1 MTTEN
6 AVNKLFEIMH
16 KKGLTVRYLSIK
28 LNKSEMYFYNLKRR
42 KKFPLEELKEVAGVL
57 NVDIEVIIKERNE

>member
-1 MTTEN
+1 MTTEK

-28 LNKSEMYFYNLKRR
+28 LNKPEMYFYNLKRR
-42 KKFPLEELKEVAGVL
+42 KKFPLEELRKVAKVL
-57 NVDIEVIIKERNE
+57 NVDVEVIIKERK